1 MRKLPKFPI
10 NNYNDVKLF
19 WKIASLET
27 KSRKMWSNRHL
38 KSFNWADWYEFED
51 NIAELYSQTS
61 QLQVIVE
68 KINDRLESYSLH
80 KFRII
85 NPN

>member
-10 NNYNDVKLF
+10 NNGNDLKLF

-38 KSFNWADWYEFED
+38 KSFSWADWYALED
-51 NIAELYSQTS
+51 DIAELYSQTS

-68 KINDRLESYSLH
+68 KIANRCKLNY
-80 KFRII
+80 
-85 NPN
+85 

>member
-10 NNYNDVKLF
+10 NNGNDLKLF

-38 KSFNWADWYEFED
+38 KSFSWADWYALED
-51 NIAELYSQTS
+51 DIAELYSQTS
-61 QLQVIVE
+61 QLQAIVE
-68 KINDRLESYSLH
+68 KIADRLKSY
-80 KFRII
+80 
-85 NPN
+85 

>member
-10 NNYNDVKLF
+10 NNDNDLKLF

-38 KSFNWADWYEFED
+38 KSFSWADWYSLED
-51 NIAELYSQTS
+51 DIAELYAQTS
-61 QLQVIVE
+61 QLQAIVE
-68 KINDRLESYSLH
+68 KIESRLEL
-80 KFRII
+80 
-85 NPN
+85 N

>member
-10 NNYNDVKLF
+10 NNDNDLKLF

-38 KSFNWADWYEFED
+38 RSFSWTDWYALED
-51 NIAELYSQTS
+51 DIAELYAQTS
-61 QLQVIVE
+61 QLKQAIE
-68 KINDRLESYSLH
+68 NIESRLEL
-80 KFRII
+80 
-85 NPN
+85 N

>member
-10 NNYNDVKLF
+10 NNDNDVKLF

-38 KSFNWADWYEFED
+38 KSFSWADWYTLED
-51 NIAELYSQTS
+51 DIAELYSQTS
-61 QLQVIVE
+61 QLQAIVE
-68 KINDRLESYSLH
+68 KIANRC
-80 KFRII
+80 KF
-85 NPN
+85 NY

>member
-1 MRKLPKFPI
+1 MRKLPQFPI
-10 NNYNDVKLF
+10 NNDNDLKLF

-38 KSFNWADWYEFED
+38 KSFSWADWYALED
-51 NIAELYSQTS
+51 DVAEIYGQTS

-68 KINDRLESYSLH
+68 KIADKLESY
-80 KFRII
+80 
-85 NPN
+85 

>member
-10 NNYNDVKLF
+10 NNDNDLKLF

-38 KSFNWADWYEFED
+38 KSFSWADWYALED
-51 NIAELYSQTS
+51 DIAELYGQTS
-61 QLQVIVE
+61 QLQAIVE
-68 KINDRLESYSLH
+68 KIESRLEL
-80 KFRII
+80 
-85 NPN
+85 N

>member
-10 NNYNDVKLF
+10 NNGNDLKLF

-38 KSFNWADWYEFED
+38 RSFSWTDWYALED
-51 NIAELYSQTS
+51 DIAELYAQTS
-61 QLQVIVE
+61 QLKQAIE
-68 KINDRLESYSLH
+68 NIESRLEL
-80 KFRII
+80 
-85 NPN
+85 N